1 MRGCR
6 HRFDRYHGG
15 NGTGCCVM
23 LFGFVTVLFFAAR
36 AIAKM
41 L

>member
-6 HRFDRYHGG
+6 HRFDRYHGS
-15 NGTGCCVM
+15 NGSGCCVM
-23 LFGFVTVLFFAAR
+23 LLGFILTVLVLITF
-36 AIAKM
+36 